1 MLVSGWNTHFC
12 QTLTSVQSTL
22 HSSQKSFLC
31 CWFFHLIPFFTT
43 SLIAFNH
50 FLLRHMSPFPAKMK
64 LLHWSNIMFKELKRC
79 QVAHPHTALCVQG
92 SVPELF
98 SFSSLFL
105 MMPYSIALSRQFW
118 AIFETASGMPSP
130 PFARTERI
138 SRASLSMS
146 FSARLFSAWIMFWT
160 MTTPRWRRSGISL
173 SNKACTISSQWVVWE
188 DNRSHVSKNRVKK
201 NKIMVATLLECF
213 SYSSRDASAEF
224 RMFGCQHGQGSCSSF
239 PQPPVILSA
248 IKHEQ
253 LQAIISCG
261 QVELLHLRMPHSTAA
276 TVSSTG
282 IHVFKDLLIN
292 YPLPQYLKPSCTCT
306 LWQKLV
312 QGHAPQTCNLQF

>member
-31 CWFFHLIPFFTT
+31 YWFFHLIPFFTT

-98 SFSSLFL
+98 SFPSLLL

-118 AIFETASGMPSP
+118 AIMETASGMLSP

-201 NKIMVATLLECF
+201 KNNGSDTTGVLFLQFQGCERRVQDVRLSAWPRFLQQLSAASHHPHRCKARAASGDHFLWPG
-213 SYSSRDASAEF
+213 RASAPEDATQHS
-224 RMFGCQHGQGSCSSF
+224 RYCQFNRYSCIQRLVNKLSLTSVFKTKLHMHSVAEARTRSCSSN
-239 PQPPVILSA
+239 
-248 IKHEQ
+248 
-253 LQAIISCG
+253 
-261 QVELLHLRMPHSTAA
+261 M
-276 TVSSTG
+276 
-282 IHVFKDLLIN
+282 
-292 YPLPQYLKPSCTCT
+292 
-306 LWQKLV
+306 
-312 QGHAPQTCNLQF
+312 

>member
-201 NKIMVATLLECF
+201 
-213 SYSSRDASAEF
+213 
-224 RMFGCQHGQGSCSSF
+224 
-239 PQPPVILSA
+239 
-248 IKHEQ
+248 IK
-253 LQAIISCG
+253 
-261 QVELLHLRMPHSTAA
+261 
-276 TVSSTG
+276 
-282 IHVFKDLLIN
+282 
-292 YPLPQYLKPSCTCT
+292 
-306 LWQKLV
+306 
-312 QGHAPQTCNLQF
+312 